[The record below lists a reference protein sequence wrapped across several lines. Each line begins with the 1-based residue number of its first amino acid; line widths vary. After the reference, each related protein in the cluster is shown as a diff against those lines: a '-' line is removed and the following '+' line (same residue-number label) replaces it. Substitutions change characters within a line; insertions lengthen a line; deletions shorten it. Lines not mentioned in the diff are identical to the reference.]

1 VEDTVLWLQRGDL
14 KGETE
19 SEIIASQDKA
29 LQTKYHATNIL
40 QTETDST
47 FRLCRQFDAAMEH
60 IVSASPIL
68 TKEQHIKSH
77 DRVCAQLHFNICK
90 EIGLKLDN
98 EHWYD
103 YVP

>member
-1 VEDTVLWLQRGDL
+1 MGKQLVDVQYVRSTDWQHSSVEDTILWLQRGDL

-29 LQTKYHATNIL
+29 LQTRYHATNIL

-60 IVSASPIL
+60 IVPASPIL
-68 TKEQHIKSH
+68 TK
-77 DRVCAQLHFNICK
+77 
-90 EIGLKLDN
+90 
-98 EHWYD
+98 
-103 YVP
+103 